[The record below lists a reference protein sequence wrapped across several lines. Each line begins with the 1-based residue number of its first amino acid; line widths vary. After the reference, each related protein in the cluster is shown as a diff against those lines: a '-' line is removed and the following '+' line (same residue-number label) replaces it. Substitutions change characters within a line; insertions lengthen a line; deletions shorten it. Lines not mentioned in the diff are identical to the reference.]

1 MNKAEFLKEL
11 HDILAGKLPP
21 EELDDVL
28 SYYEAYFADS
38 EEDEETVAERLGSPA
53 SVAEQVL
60 KDRNEPTE
68 EVPAPQPGKQKNRA
82 FLPIIVFC
90 GAVVLALLLYFLLV
104 RPDPSDSVLLP
115 GQTADA
121 VQTPDIQ
128 GDWEGEV
135 DPFTKLDISI
145 GLGNVQVEEGD
156 QWHLRLINR
165 GWDSRY
171 DTTQKLKYSQNGD
184 TLSVWSISDNIASG
198 ESSPDVRV
206 LVTVPAGTVLEQANL
221 SLGMGNLTWDDCTV
235 KGRLRAECGMG
246 NLSVSAPVEETTLT
260 TGMGNITL
268 DLAGSQEEYT
278 WDLTASSGT
287 IRLNGETTEP
297 YSVSGGEGDHKLS
310 LTSGMGNVSL
320 EFSQIPTAQPASTPT
335 KPSVTPSPN
344 TDITAPD
351 QITDEMILADEVGYS
366 ARHWINYSDSSSC
379 EVSWGSLSGVRRLKT
394 LPGTEARTVSLQY
407 SQQTPGEYRVVLI
420 LPNETVVDLKE
431 GENTMDLP
439 EGTTWLA
446 VAAAGSEGAF
456 TVEW

>member
-11 HDILAGKLPP
+11 HDILTGKLPP
-21 EELDDVL
+21 EEMDDVL

-184 TLSVWSISDNIASG
+184 TLSVWSVSDNIASG
-198 ESSPDVRV
+198 ESSPDVRI
-206 LVTVPAGTVLEQANL
+206 LITVPKGTALEQAD
-221 SLGMGNLTWDDCTV
+221 LGIGVGDVDWDGCTV
-235 KGRLRAECGMG
+235 SGK
-246 NLSVSAPVEETTLT
+246 LSVESGVGDLDVSAPLGTADLSTGVGDVTLKVT
-260 TGMGNITL
+260 
-268 DLAGSQEEYT
+268 GSQSDYAWQLST
-278 WDLTASSGT
+278 GT
-287 IRLNGETTEP
+287 GDIRLNGETAAPFTFTAT
-297 YSVSGGEGDHKLS
+297 GGNGDRSLS
-310 LTSGMGNVSL
+310 LTSGTGDVSL
-320 EFSQIPTAQPASTPT
+320 EFQ
-335 KPSVTPSPN
+335 
-344 TDITAPD
+344 
-351 QITDEMILADEVGYS
+351 
-366 ARHWINYSDSSSC
+366 
-379 EVSWGSLSGVRRLKT
+379 
-394 LPGTEARTVSLQY
+394 
-407 SQQTPGEYRVVLI
+407 
-420 LPNETVVDLKE
+420 
-431 GENTMDLP
+431 
-439 EGTTWLA
+439 
-446 VAAAGSEGAF
+446 
-456 TVEW
+456 

>member
-1 MNKAEFLKEL
+1 
-11 HDILAGKLPP
+11 
-21 EELDDVL
+21 
-28 SYYEAYFADS
+28 
-38 EEDEETVAERLGSPA
+38 
-53 SVAEQVL
+53 
-60 KDRNEPTE
+60 
-68 EVPAPQPGKQKNRA
+68 
-82 FLPIIVFC
+82 
-90 GAVVLALLLYFLLV
+90 
-104 RPDPSDSVLLP
+104 
-115 GQTADA
+115 
-121 VQTPDIQ
+121 
-128 GDWEGEV
+128 
-135 DPFTKLDISI
+135 
-145 GLGNVQVEEGD
+145 
-156 QWHLRLINR
+156 
-165 GWDSRY
+165 
-171 DTTQKLKYSQNGD
+171 
-184 TLSVWSISDNIASG
+184 
-198 ESSPDVRV
+198 
-206 LVTVPAGTVLEQANL
+206 
-221 SLGMGNLTWDDCTV
+221 
-235 KGRLRAECGMG
+235 MG